1 MYCLDGDRC
10 VTSPPCTHQ
19 AAASQ
24 PAEPW
29 WTRQRNW
36 FSSFQPWFHLLLSCK
51 HKQHPDLNH
60 FQNISALKLLTAADL
75 LKSRAPKD
83 VWLVSSGAD
92 KLTAY
97 IKPWWTCASFH
108 PESLLKWPLQL
119 GSELWLWGFLNKHVA
134 TRLPAE
140 LNLLV
145 THHKNRTRC
154 SSAVKLD
161 FNPNLISSK
170 YLK

>member
-1 MYCLDGDRC
+1 M
-10 VTSPPCTHQ
+10 VTDVSHPRRVLTRQQRHSQQSRDEHARETGSPPSSHDFT
-19 AAASQ
+19 SSS
-24 PAEPW
+24 PAN
-29 WTRQRNW
+29 TN
-36 FSSFQPWFHLLLSCK
+36 K
-51 HKQHPDLNH
+51 HPDLNH

-161 FNPNLISSK
+161 FNPNLISGK